1 MSERMNNPEETSSIT
16 AQQYPGDRQGQIDF
30 EKFFREN
37 ARPLSHFVAI
47 RVSDPHEAEDI
58 AAEATMQM
66 IEYCQRSEVPIENPR
81 ALLYRITRHRIIDYY
96 IRKKELHRE
105 VPIEDAPQIADQRP
119 IAGDLDVQ
127 WQLDA
132 VRAALKNIREEY
144 REAITLHAMVG
155 LTIREMAEMMEKTEV
170 NVRVIIFRARRALK
184 KELGKSKQNSD
195 QVQVYESGS
204 NT

>member
-1 MSERMNNPEETSSIT
+1 MPERPQNNP
-16 AQQYPGDRQGQIDF
+16 QIDL
-30 EKFFREN
+30 ERFFREN

-47 RVSDPHEAEDI
+47 RVSDPREAEDI

-81 ALLYRITRHRIIDYY
+81 ALIYRITRNRIVDYY

-105 VPIEDAPQIADQRP
+105 VPIENAPEIVDRKP
-119 IAGDLDVQ
+119 ITVDLDVQ
-127 WQLDA
+127 WELDA
-132 VRAALKNIREEY
+132 VREALKNLREEY

-170 NVRVIIFRARRALK
+170 NVRVLIFRARRALK
-184 KELGKSKQNSD
+184 KELGRSKQNSH
-195 QVQVYESGS
+195 QSYESGS
-204 NT
+204 DA